1 MWYFIGAIAAV
12 LLGAGFVLQQDAAQ
26 RVPQSDFLRA
36 RLVADLLRQRRWLA
50 GLGFMIAGMLLSA
63 WVIGHLVLALSE
75 PLLATNLLV
84 ALVIAGRVSGQKPQ
98 AQELVGAVILLAGV
112 SALSVARS
120 VTSVQ
125 DSVGSPAYWP
135 YAGAAIAAAAA
146 CFAIAGRRRQGDLR
160 GLLTGTAAGLVLGIQ
175 EAITRV
181 TVRDLDNVHDVI
193 LLLTSW
199 PAYSLVAVG
208 VIALWLMQSAFS
220 SAPLHASLPGVTAA
234 EPVSGIVLGVVA
246 FRENVPASPLLIA
259 VQVAGLIMLVVG
271 VILVARAPALSG
283 LQKVRVPGERLLRRK
298 NPAGV
303 TPLQRLADADDAR
316 QEPARGRLRHDA
328 ALREH
333 KTEPR
338 IFGRNADIHRQL
350 HGDADADRRA
360 VHRRDDRLQALED
373 AQRDLSAA
381 VADLRIAVVDAAIGE
396 PLHRPAPCVAIE
408 GAGAGRKVGAGA
420 KTASRAGHDDGANVV
435 VLVGGI
441 EGVDQF
447 LLHGAVEGV
456 ELVGAIE
463 RNGENLLGDLV
474 FDRLIGHRGFL
485 SFRHCRA

>member
-146 CFAIAGRRRQGDLR
+146 CFAIVGRRRHGDLR

-175 EAITRV
+175 DAITRV
-181 TVRDLDNVHDVI
+181 TVADLDTVHDVTR
-193 LLLTSW
+193 LLTSW

-259 VQVAGLIMLVVG
+259 LQVAGLIMLVVG

-283 LQKVRVPGERLLRRK
+283 LQKVRVPGERLLRRERE
-298 NPAGV
+298 
-303 TPLQRLADADDAR
+303 QRR
-316 QEPARGRLRHDA
+316 TRP
-328 ALREH
+328 
-333 KTEPR
+333 
-338 IFGRNADIHRQL
+338 
-350 HGDADADRRA
+350 
-360 VHRRDDRLQALED
+360 
-373 AQRDLSAA
+373 SA
-381 VADLRIAVVDAAIGE
+381 
-396 PLHRPAPCVAIE
+396 
-408 GAGAGRKVGAGA
+408 AGAGPASSGPASSGPANARSASAGS
-420 KTASRAGHDDGANVV
+420 ASAGSASSSPASPSPASSSPASPSPASSSPASPSPASSSPASSSPASPSPASSSPASPARQPRPASSSPASPGPAAPPGQ
-435 VLVGGI
+435 L
-441 EGVDQF
+441 
-447 LLHGAVEGV
+447 
-456 ELVGAIE
+456 
-463 RNGENLLGDLV
+463 
-474 FDRLIGHRGFL
+474 
-485 SFRHCRA
+485 

>member
-1 MWYFIGAIAAV
+1 VWYFIGAIAAV

-63 WVIGHLVLALSE
+63 WVIGHMVLALSE

-84 ALVIAGRVSGQKPQ
+84 ALVIAGRVSGQTPR

-146 CFAIAGRRRQGDLR
+146 GFVIAGRRCQGELR

-175 EAITRV
+175 DAITRV

-246 FRENVPASPLLIA
+246 FREKVPASPLLIA
-259 VQVAGLIMLVVG
+259 LQVAGLMMLVAG

-283 LQKVRVPGERLLRRK
+283 LQKYHVPGERLLRRDREQQRPRP
-298 NPAGV
+298 PA
-303 TPLQRLADADDAR
+303 
-316 QEPARGRLRHDA
+316 A
-328 ALREH
+328 ALQVPPGL
-333 KTEPR
+333 TS
-338 IFGRNADIHRQL
+338 ADPGL
-350 HGDADADRRA
+350 PGP
-360 VHRRDDRLQALED
+360 
-373 AQRDLSAA
+373 
-381 VADLRIAVVDAAIGE
+381 G
-396 PLHRPAPCVAIE
+396 
-408 GAGAGRKVGAGA
+408 GAGPASSGPASAGSPSPSP
-420 KTASRAGHDDGANVV
+420 ASPSPASPSPASPSPASPSPASPGPAAPPGR
-435 VLVGGI
+435 
-441 EGVDQF
+441 
-447 LLHGAVEGV
+447 
-456 ELVGAIE
+456 
-463 RNGENLLGDLV
+463 
-474 FDRLIGHRGFL
+474 
-485 SFRHCRA
+485 

>member
-1 MWYFIGAIAAV
+1 VWYFIGAIAAV

-63 WVIGHLVLALSE
+63 WVIGHMVLALSE

-175 EAITRV
+175 DAITRV
-181 TVRDLDNVHDVI
+181 TVRDLDSVHDVI

-259 VQVAGLIMLVVG
+259 LQVAGLIMLVVG

-283 LQKVRVPGERLLRRK
+283 LQKVRVPGERLLRRERE
-298 NPAGV
+298 
-303 TPLQRLADADDAR
+303 QRR
-316 QEPARGRLRHDA
+316 TRP
-328 ALREH
+328 
-333 KTEPR
+333 P
-338 IFGRNADIHRQL
+338 
-350 HGDADADRRA
+350 
-360 VHRRDDRLQALED
+360 
-373 AQRDLSAA
+373 A
-381 VADLRIAVVDAAIGE
+381 VALQVSTGLASPPPGLPGPVAAG
-396 PLHRPAPCVAIE
+396 PASSGP
-408 GAGAGRKVGAGA
+408 AGAGS
-420 KTASRAGHDDGANVV
+420 ASPSPSPASPSPANSSPASPSPASSSSASSSPASPSPASPSPASPGPVAPP
-435 VLVGGI
+435 G
-441 EGVDQF
+441 
-447 LLHGAVEGV
+447 
-456 ELVGAIE
+456 
-463 RNGENLLGDLV
+463 R
-474 FDRLIGHRGFL
+474 
-485 SFRHCRA
+485 

>member
-84 ALVIAGRVSGQKPQ
+84 ALVIAGRVSGQKPR

-146 CFAIAGRRRQGDLR
+146 CFAIAGRRRHGDLR

-175 EAITRV
+175 DAITRV
-181 TVRDLDNVHDVI
+181 TVGDLDNVHDVI
-193 LLLTSW
+193 RLLTSW

-246 FRENVPASPLLIA
+246 FRENVPAAPWLIA
-259 VQVAGLIMLVVG
+259 LQVAGLIMLVVG

-283 LQKVRVPGERLLRRK
+283 LQKVRVPGERLLRRERE
-298 NPAGV
+298 
-303 TPLQRLADADDAR
+303 QRRTRPSAVAR
-316 QEPARGRLRHDA
+316 QVSPGLASPHPGPLGPVAAGPASSGPASSGPASSGPASAGSASAGSRQRGISQRGTGQRGTGQ
-328 ALREH
+328 RG
-333 KTEPR
+333 TGQRGTGQRQPR
-338 IFGRNADIHRQL
+338 QPQSGQPQPRQ
-350 HGDADADRRA
+350 
-360 VHRRDDRLQALED
+360 
-373 AQRDLSAA
+373 
-381 VADLRIAVVDAAIGE
+381 
-396 PLHRPAPCVAIE
+396 P
-408 GAGAGRKVGAGA
+408 
-420 KTASRAGHDDGANVV
+420 
-435 VLVGGI
+435 
-441 EGVDQF
+441 
-447 LLHGAVEGV
+447 
-456 ELVGAIE
+456 
-463 RNGENLLGDLV
+463 
-474 FDRLIGHRGFL
+474 
-485 SFRHCRA
+485 